1 MPSHHTTDMLGVW
14 DTSEN
19 AQVTRKFINPNYT
32 PPPPAEGETEKK
44 GKNARKKA
52 RGKFKK

>member
-1 MPSHHTTDMLGVW
+1 MLGVW